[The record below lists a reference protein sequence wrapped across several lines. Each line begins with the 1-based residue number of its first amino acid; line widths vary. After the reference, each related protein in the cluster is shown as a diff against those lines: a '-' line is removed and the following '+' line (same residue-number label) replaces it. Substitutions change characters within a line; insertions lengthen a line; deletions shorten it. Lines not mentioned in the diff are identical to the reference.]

1 MIKHR
6 CIPCENYFANID
18 LLVLF
23 EKILQSLNEWQL
35 AFELKYCT
43 EKISGHHHD
52 SVLLIIRY
60 LWYLPASLIGSFMYV

>member
-1 MIKHR
+1 MKYFY
-6 CIPCENYFANID
+6 ENYIANID

-52 SVLLIIRY
+52 SVLLIIRFACKFD
-60 LWYLPASLIGSFMYV
+60 WIIYVRVKNC